1 MIKSNQERIA
11 SAEKFATAKHK
22 GQTRIGGD
30 PYISHPIAVAKIVK
44 EQGYGTDYQITA
56 LFHDLLEDTDASE
69 EEIRQL
75 GGPEVL
81 EAVRLLTKQPGCI
94 MSEYVQ
100 GILSNPIARA
110 VKAADRLH
118 NLRSAFVAGEDF
130 KRKYILETVDWYLKF
145 SPEIPY
151 AVKQLVNSLEKPL
164 TELPLVYEPIE
175 TWLQNKT

>member
-1 MIKSNQERIA
+1 
-11 SAEKFATAKHK
+11 
-22 GQTRIGGD
+22 
-30 PYISHPIAVAKIVK
+30 
-44 EQGYGTDYQITA
+44 
-56 LFHDLLEDTDASE
+56 
-69 EEIRQL
+69 
-75 GGPEVL
+75 
-81 EAVRLLTKQPGCI
+81 

-151 AVKQLVNSLEKPL
+151 AVKQLVISLEKPL

-175 TWLQNKT
+175 TWFQDKT